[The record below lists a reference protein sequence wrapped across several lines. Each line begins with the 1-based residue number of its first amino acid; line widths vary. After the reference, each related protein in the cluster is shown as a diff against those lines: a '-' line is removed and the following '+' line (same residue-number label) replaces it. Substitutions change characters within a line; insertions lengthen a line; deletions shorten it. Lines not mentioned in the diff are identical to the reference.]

1 VRGRGYI
8 RVATALLT
16 VAVAGVLAGVA
27 LAAGSPLRNRY
38 YDGSAATTAGGISL
52 ALDFQIAGSGHRVR
66 RLNVTFLSFTCPG
79 GTSADLLLPDNTAA
93 AITAAHTFRI
103 TLPSKDSFSPNP
115 PNGHLTL
122 SGTFAGATVSGRLVF
137 TGRGPLAGC
146 HKTIHW
152 DGRVRPLVDRFAGI
166 VVQGSHHASISFYRT
181 IEPHRHVTD
190 FAAGALT
197 LTCPGG
203 GTDHRSFM
211 SVDSL
216 RVRANGMFGGDL
228 FFTNGE
234 AGAMSGAFRS
244 VTRAVGS
251 VSYSGRDDCG
261 YSSLHWSAHR
271 VAARVLGPLNFG

>member
-1 VRGRGYI
+1 MRGRGYI

-137 TGRGPLAGC
+137 TAA
-146 HKTIHW
+146 
-152 DGRVRPLVDRFAGI
+152 DRSPDATRRSTGMG
-166 VVQGSHHASISFYRT
+166 GSDRSLIAS
-181 IEPHRHVTD
+181 P
-190 FAAGALT
+190 A
-197 LTCPGG
+197 
-203 GTDHRSFM
+203 
-211 SVDSL
+211 
-216 RVRANGMFGGDL
+216 
-228 FFTNGE
+228 
-234 AGAMSGAFRS
+234 
-244 VTRAVGS
+244 
-251 VSYSGRDDCG
+251 
-261 YSSLHWSAHR
+261 
-271 VAARVLGPLNFG
+271 